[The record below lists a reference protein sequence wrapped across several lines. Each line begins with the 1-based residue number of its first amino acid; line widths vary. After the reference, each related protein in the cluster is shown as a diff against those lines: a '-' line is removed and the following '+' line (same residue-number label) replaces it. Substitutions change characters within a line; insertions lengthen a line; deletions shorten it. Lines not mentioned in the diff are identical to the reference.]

1 MSQKLRVVVC
11 GTSFGRFYIQGIQR
25 LKECFQLV
33 GILST
38 GSEQSRRI
46 AEDLGVRL
54 CTSVNE
60 ISLEEIDVACVVVR
74 SNIVGGKGTELALS
88 FLEKGIHVIQE
99 QPVHLTDIM
108 QCYRTAREHQ
118 CQYFVETFYP
128 YLSVQKKFLDVA
140 HHILERTKPVY
151 LEVACSLQVLFPMMD
166 MMGKLFGG
174 FSPWKVETE
183 GLRESGMF
191 SQVDG
196 VLKCV
201 PFQLKIQNELNS
213 TNPDNYFHLLHRMTL
228 YTESGSLTL
237 TESHGQI
244 VWNPRYV
251 IPRDGDGILDPYQ
264 SEKLLEL
271 KINESCGSQELL
283 TIQHMFEQEWPDT
296 IARFLRLAY
305 EHIQTDCFDRQL
317 QQQSL
322 MAAKC
327 WNDIGTLIGSSRPA
341 PKQTIVPIPFSE
353 ICLQHG
359 KEHRG

>member
-1 MSQKLRVVVC
+1 MSQRLRVVVC

-25 LKECFQLV
+25 LQECFQLV

-54 CTSVNE
+54 YTSPDE
-60 ISLEEIDVACVVVR
+60 ISPEEIDVACVVVR

-88 FLEKGIHVIQE
+88 FLKKGIHVIQE
-99 QPVHLTDIM
+99 QPVHQTDMM
-108 QCYRTAREHQ
+108 QCYRVAREHQ

-128 YLSVQKKFLDVA
+128 YLSVQKRFLDVA
-140 HHILERTKPVY
+140 HEILTRTQPVY
-151 LEVACSLQVLFPMMD
+151 IEAACSLQVLFPMMD
-166 MMGKLFGG
+166 MMGKLLGG
-174 FSPWKVETE
+174 FTPWKVERE
-183 GLRESGMF
+183 SLLESGMF

-196 VLKCV
+196 VVKGV

-213 TNPDNYFHLLHRMTL
+213 ANPDNYFHLLHRMTL

-237 TESHGQI
+237 TESHGQL
-244 VWNPRYV
+244 VWSPRYV
-251 IPRDGDGILDPYQ
+251 IPRDGDGVLDPYQ
-264 SEKLLEL
+264 SQELLEL
-271 KINESCGSQELL
+271 KLNESCGPQEPF
-283 TIQHMFEQEWPDT
+283 TIQRMFEQEWPNT

-305 EHIQTDCFDRQL
+305 EQIQTDCFDRQL

-322 MAAKC
+322 TAAKC

-341 PKQTIVPIPFSE
+341 PEQTIVSIPFSE
-353 ICLQHG
+353 ICLQQG
-359 KEHRG
+359 EERMG